1 MTHAESHADGAS
13 RASRPAGTGV
23 EATVTDT
30 LHARAEE
37 IQPSGDLPE
46 RALAAGRRRRSR
58 RRAIAVVATGA
69 VAVAVAVGSTTM
81 RQHSPQGPAG
91 PPHSSTGSA
100 PTTTAAESLP
110 MASRTPLDEVDGSWN
125 DELPVGAA
133 IDVTPRLELGL
144 DGRVALVMS
153 GGRAPL
159 GDDAG
164 MTYRILDPDPA
175 HTLAVRARVTTAPTP
190 VDWTLL
196 DVAADGSVTEVA
208 TGAAPGTTIEAGLI
222 TGAAIDPS
230 GSGDYA
236 ISTSVDPNIP
246 TADGPDYLYI
256 VRPGQHP
263 SVRYSMRDHRGQVL
277 GWTSRGVLVDADTG
291 VWLWD
296 PTGAGL
302 AKVYPTRLAKVYP
315 TSDPL
320 ARVMPRKPNLVL
332 GHRELDHSPQEVA
345 PEPGG
350 CLDLI
355 DVDTLAVREVTCGDD
370 STGFSHTP
378 YPTAVSPDGAIVMAP
393 IPMTLDGDRVDPPG
407 EPATSTAYF
416 GVFPQQRFSDGDHL
430 IKPVGNPPGWWQ
442 WWVRCDVRAA
452 ACEQA
457 PLPRG
462 IRAISLY

>member
-1 MTHAESHADGAS
+1 M
-13 RASRPAGTGV
+13 
-23 EATVTDT
+23 TDT
-30 LHARAEE
+30 LHARAEG
-37 IQPSGDLPE
+37 IRPSGDLAE

-81 RQHSPQGPAG
+81 RQHSPQGPAA
-91 PPHSSTGSA
+91 PPHPSTGSA
-100 PTTTAAESLP
+100 PTTTASESLP
-110 MASRTPLDEVDGSWN
+110 MASRTPLDDLDGSWN

-133 IDVTPRLELGL
+133 IDVTPRLELGI
-144 DGRVALVMS
+144 DGRVALVMG

-175 HTLAVRARVTTAPTP
+175 HTLVVRVRVTTAPTP
-190 VDWTLL
+190 SDWTLL
-196 DVAADGSVTEVA
+196 DVAGDGSVTEVA
-208 TGAAPGTTIEAGLI
+208 NGAAPGTTIEAGLI

-246 TADGPDYLYI
+246 TADGPDHLYI

-296 PTGAGL
+296 PTGTGL
-302 AKVYPTRLAKVYP
+302 AKVYR

-320 ARVMPRKPNLVL
+320 ARVVPSKPNLVL
-332 GHRELDHSPQEVA
+332 GHRELDYSPQEETV
-345 PEPGG
+345 EPGG

-370 STGFSHTP
+370 STRASRTP
-378 YPTAVSPDGAIVMAP
+378 YPTAVSPDGAIVMASM
-393 IPMTLDGDRVDPPG
+393 PMTLDGDRIDRQG
-407 EPATSTAYF
+407 EPATSMAYF

-442 WWVRCDVRAA
+442 WWVRCAVRAA